1 MQLNPEHATKKIE
14 LLMQKHDE
22 QGLSAREKDTLI
34 ALQQVRL
41 DFLEEQFRLAKHKL
55 FASQNEAHP
64 GQGDLF
70 NEVEEIAELEQAQA
84 DNEEVPH
91 KRKRSVNAIL
101 SPSLSILSVK

>member
-1 MQLNPEHATKKIE
+1 
-14 LLMQKHDE
+14 
-22 QGLSAREKDTLI
+22 
-34 ALQQVRL
+34 LQQVRL